1 MTTRPK
7 LKLGSHLLPGLAA
20 VGLFAVM
27 TAAFLSASFPQPQGF
42 PANANITAS
51 IGYAIFNLDLG
62 DVAGESFLAAF
73 IIIALT
79 LDVALDG
86 SIHLARRDRSDEDSS
101 VIADGGQKLKNHVFN
116 EGDE

>member
-20 VGLFAVM
+20 IGLFIVM

-42 PANANITAS
+42 PADANITAS
-51 IGYAIFNLDLG
+51 IGYAMFNLNLG

-79 LDVALDG
+79 LDVALNG
-86 SIHLARRDRSDEDSS
+86 SIHLARREYSDSDTS
-101 VIADGGQKLKNHVFN
+101 VITDGGQKLKNHVFN
-116 EGDE
+116 EGDD

>member
-1 MTTRPK
+1 MTTRPE

-20 VGLFAVM
+20 IGLFIVM
-27 TAAFLSASFPQPQGF
+27 TVAFLSASFPQPQGF

-51 IGYAIFNLDLG
+51 IGYAMFNLDVG

-73 IIIALT
+73 IVIALT

-86 SIHLARRDRSDEDSS
+86 SIHLARRERSEEDSS
-101 VIADGGQKLKNHVFN
+101 VLTDGGRKLKKQIFN